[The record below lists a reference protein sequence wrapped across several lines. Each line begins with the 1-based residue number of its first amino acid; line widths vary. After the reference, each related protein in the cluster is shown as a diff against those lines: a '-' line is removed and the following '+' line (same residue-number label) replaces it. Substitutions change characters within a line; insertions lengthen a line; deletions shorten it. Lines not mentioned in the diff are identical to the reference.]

1 MCDLSAPH
9 FQDEDKAREHLEA
22 LRWPNGPV
30 CPHCGVEGIA
40 YKIEAKPTRNKAGK
54 ERPARKGLYKCR
66 DCRKQFTV
74 TVGTVFERSKIPLTK
89 WLMATYL
96 MCASKK
102 GMSSKQ
108 LERMLGVTY
117 KTAWFMTHRIR
128 EAMRDGFDAPL
139 GGGGKV
145 VEVDETFGN
154 ERKPRKQG
162 KKGRGYQHKS
172 KVLSLV
178 ERGGKVRSFHVAEV
192 NAKTLKPILKEQI
205 HADSHIMT
213 DDAGQYSTVTG
224 SRLKDDFAAH
234 DVVKHGIGEYVRGNI
249 HTNVVE
255 GYFSIFKRGLM
266 GSYHHVS
273 KKHLKRYLCEFD
285 FRYNYRS
292 ALEVTDAQRAQIA
305 LEGIGGKRLMYRD
318 S

>member
-9 FQDEDKAREHLEA
+9 FKDENKAREHLEA
-22 LRWPNGPV
+22 IRWPDGPF
-30 CPHCGVEGIA
+30 CPKCGSTKTP
-40 YKIEAKPTRNKAGK
+40 YKIKTR
-54 ERPARKGLYKCR
+54 PGLYKCAEYK
-66 DCRKQFTV
+66 CRKQFTV

-102 GMSSKQ
+102 GMSSHQ
-108 LERMLGVTY
+108 LHRMLGVEY

-128 EAMRDGFDAPL
+128 EAMREGFAGKL

-154 ERKPRKQG
+154 ERKPRAQG

-192 NAKTLKPILKEQI
+192 NHKTLKPILEEQI
-205 HADSHIMT
+205 AADSHIMT
-213 DDAGQYSTVTG
+213 DEAGQYSYSNQFG
-224 SRLKDDFAAH
+224 RKSKLADSFQAH
-234 DVVKHGIGEYVRGNI
+234 DVVNHGIGEYVRGDI

-285 FRYNYRS
+285 YRYNYRS
-292 ALEVTDAQRAQIA
+292 ALGFEDAERAEIA
-305 LEGIGGKRLMYRD
+305 LRGIQGKRLMYQRP

>member
-9 FQDEDKAREHLEA
+9 FKDEDKAREYLEA

-30 CPHCGVEGIA
+30 CPHCGAEGGYPIQ
-40 YKIEAKPTRNKAGK
+40 T
-54 ERPARKGLYKCR
+54 ARRAGLYKCKHKE
-66 DCRKQFTV
+66 CRKQFTV

-96 MCASKK
+96 MCSSKK
-102 GMSSKQ
+102 GISSHQ
-108 LERMLGVTY
+108 LHRMLGVQY

-128 EAMRDGFDAPL
+128 EAMREGFDTPL
-139 GGGGKV
+139 GGGGKI

-154 ERKPRKQG
+154 ERKPRAQG
-162 KKGRGYQHKS
+162 KKGRGYQHKA
-172 KVLSLV
+172 KVLTLV
-178 ERGGKVRSFHVAEV
+178 ERGGKARSFHVPEV
-192 NAKTLKPILKEQI
+192 NHKTLKPILQEQI
-205 HADSHIMT
+205 AADSHIMT
-213 DDAGQYSTVTG
+213 DDAGQYASTKG
-224 SRLKDDFAAH
+224 SKLTDVFAQH
-234 DVVKHGIGEYVRGNI
+234 DVVNHGIGEYVRGDI

-255 GYFSIFKRGLM
+255 GYFAIFKRGLM

-285 FRYNYRS
+285 FRYSYRS
-292 ALEVTDAQRAQIA
+292 ALGINDAERAAIA
-305 LEGIGGKRLMYRD
+305 LEGIAGKRLMYRD

>member
-9 FQDEDKAREHLEA
+9 FKDEDKAREYLEA
-22 LRWPNGPV
+22 LRWPHGPV
-30 CPHCGVEGIA
+30 CPHCGSVEGA
-40 YKIEAKPTRNKAGK
+40 YAIQT
-54 ERPARKGLYKCR
+54 ARRAGLYKCK

-96 MCASKK
+96 MCSSKK
-102 GMSSKQ
+102 GISSHQ
-108 LERMLGVTY
+108 LHRMLGVTY

-128 EAMRDGFDAPL
+128 EAMREGFDTPL
-139 GGGGKV
+139 GGNGKV
-145 VEVDETFGN
+145 VEADETFGN
-154 ERKPRKQG
+154 ERKPRSQG
-162 KKGRGYQHKS
+162 KKGRGYAHKS

-178 ERGGKVRSFHVAEV
+178 ERGGRVRSFHVPSV
-192 NAKTLKPILKEQI
+192 NAETLKPILQEQI

-213 DDAGQYSTVTG
+213 DDAGQYSYTNQFGTK
-224 SRLKDDFAAH
+224 SRLDGFAAH
-234 DVVKHGIGEYVRGNI
+234 DVVRHGIGEYVRGNI

-255 GYFSIFKRGLM
+255 SYFSIFKRGLK

-292 ALEVTDAQRAQIA
+292 ALEINDAARAEIA
-305 LEGIGGKRLMYRD
+305 LQGIGGKRLMYRD

>member
-1 MCDLSAPH
+1 MCDLTAPH
-9 FQDEDKAREHLEA
+9 FKDEEKAREHLEA
-22 LRWPNGPV
+22 LRWPDGPI
-30 CPHCGVEGIA
+30 CPHCGVIGA
-40 YKIEAKPTRNKAGK
+40 HYRMNGASR
-54 ERPARKGLYKCR
+54 RPGLLKCK
-66 DCRKQFTV
+66 DCRKQFSV

-102 GMSSKQ
+102 GISSHQ
-108 LERMLGVTY
+108 LHRMLGVQY

-128 EAMRDGFDAPL
+128 EAMREGFAGKL
-139 GGGGKV
+139 GGGGKI

-154 ERKPRKQG
+154 ERKPRAQG
-162 KKGRGYQHKS
+162 RKGRGYHHKT

-192 NAKTLKPILKEQI
+192 NHKTLKPILAEQI
-205 HADSHIMT
+205 HADSYIMT
-213 DDAGQYSTVTG
+213 DDAGQYASTKG
-224 SRLKDDFAAH
+224 SKLTDVFARH
-234 DVVKHGIGEYVRGNI
+234 DVVNHGIGEYVRGDI

-285 FRYNYRS
+285 FRYNYRT
-292 ALEVTDAQRAQIA
+292 ALGVDDAERARVA
-305 LEGIGGKRLMYRD
+305 LEGIAGKRLTYRD
-318 S
+318 SSVA

>member
-9 FQDEDKAREHLEA
+9 FKDETKARVHLEA
-22 LRWPNGPV
+22 LRWPNGPI
-30 CPHCGVEGIA
+30 CPKCGVVGTA
-40 YKIEAKPTRNKAGK
+40 YQMKTR
-54 ERPARKGLYKCR
+54 PGLWKCK
-66 DCRKQFTV
+66 DCRNQFTV

-102 GMSSKQ
+102 GISSHQ
-108 LERMLGVTY
+108 LHRMLGITY
-117 KTAWFMTHRIR
+117 KSAWFMTHRIR
-128 EAMRDGFDAPL
+128 EAMREGFDGKL
-139 GGGGKV
+139 GGGGKI

-154 ERKPRKQG
+154 ERKPRAQG
-162 KKGRGYQHKS
+162 KRGRGYQHKA
-172 KVLSLV
+172 KVLALV
-178 ERGGKVRSFHVAEV
+178 ERGGKARSFHVTEV
-192 NAKTLKPILKEQI
+192 NYKTLKPILDAQI

-213 DDAGQYSTVTG
+213 DEAGQYVSTKG
-224 SRLKDDFAAH
+224 SKLTDTFASH
-234 DVVKHGIGEYVRGNI
+234 DVVNHGIGEYVRGDI

-255 GYFSIFKRGLM
+255 GYFAIFKRGLM

-292 ALEVTDAQRAQIA
+292 GLNVNDSQRAQIA
-305 LEGIGGKRLMYRD
+305 LEGISGKRLMYRD

>member
-9 FQDEDKAREHLEA
+9 FKDETKAREHLEA
-22 LRWPNGPV
+22 LRWPNGPI
-30 CPHCGVEGIA
+30 CPHCGVLGGH
-40 YKIEAKPTRNKAGK
+40 YRLQGAKQ
-54 ERPARKGLYKCR
+54 RPGLWKCK
-66 DCRKQFTV
+66 DCRKQFSV

-102 GMSSKQ
+102 GISSHQ
-108 LERMLGVTY
+108 LHRMLGITY
-117 KTAWFMTHRIR
+117 KSAWFMTHRIR
-128 EAMRDGFDAPL
+128 EAMREGFDGKL

-154 ERKPRKQG
+154 ERKPRAQG
-162 KKGRGYQHKS
+162 KKGRGYQHKA
-172 KVLSLV
+172 KVLTLV
-178 ERGGKVRSFHVAEV
+178 ERGGKARSFHVPEV
-192 NAKTLKPILKEQI
+192 NHKTLKPILEKQI
-205 HADSHIMT
+205 KADSRIMT
-213 DDAGQYSTVTG
+213 DEAGQYVSTKG
-224 SRLKDDFAAH
+224 SKLTDVFAGH
-234 DVVKHGIGEYVRGNI
+234 EVVNHGIGEYVRGDI

-255 GYFSIFKRGLM
+255 SYFAVFKRGLM

-292 ALEVTDAQRAQIA
+292 ALEISDTERARIA

-318 S
+318 SF